1 MSRSSPKTPR
11 LRADLIAGPHPEEP
25 SRFLVH
31 CPRTGQHFQTS
42 ADGWALAQLF
52 DGKRT
57 FEQVQ
62 ALAPARL
69 GLAVEVAAL
78 QRFAGRLDKLGA
90 VEGAG
95 APRAAPPPPLDPPQ
109 RRLGPVPSGAQL
121 RVHPAAHFSCE
132 GFGTCCESGYVIPLS
147 PTLATQLRQASLRI
161 LGQGAPDPVTVLPTE
176 AGQPWRLALDNERG
190 CPFLDPERRCRIHE
204 QPEQP
209 DPCRVFPFAFVR
221 HRSQVYATVT
231 HRCLCGQDDRGE
243 ALSAQLPAL
252 ARRLEAS
259 RVVPSLPP
267 RTQVDDHHDLPTGAA
282 IKVVQAATLVD
293 EDPYGMVLRALASLR
308 ALAQIPPTRRRA
320 LPSVELAARLAGALE
335 IWEDE
340 AVWAALRGEPHPLAA
355 SIRRAQRMR
364 GPVPRSSPQAEAARF
379 VRDHLYGLRIWEA
392 STLAR
397 GLLTLAV
404 ALHGVLHGLP
414 RRQAFSAARLRIMLQ
429 EDALTSSRLRGLYG
443 EAGPLGTRTADLAWV
458 ERQVEV
464 LAQ

>member
-1 MSRSSPKTPR
+1 M
-11 LRADLIAGPHPEEP
+11 
-25 SRFLVH
+25 
-31 CPRTGQHFQTS
+31 
-42 ADGWALAQLF
+42 
-52 DGKRT
+52 
-57 FEQVQ
+57 
-62 ALAPARL
+62 
-69 GLAVEVAAL
+69 
-78 QRFAGRLDKLGA
+78 
-90 VEGAG
+90 
-95 APRAAPPPPLDPPQ
+95 
-109 RRLGPVPSGAQL
+109 
-121 RVHPAAHFSCE
+121 
-132 GFGTCCESGYVIPLS
+132 
-147 PTLATQLRQASLRI
+147 
-161 LGQGAPDPVTVLPTE
+161 
-176 AGQPWRLALDNERG
+176 
-190 CPFLDPERRCRIHE
+190 
-204 QPEQP
+204 
-209 DPCRVFPFAFVR
+209 
-221 HRSQVYATVT
+221 
-231 HRCLCGQDDRGE
+231 
-243 ALSAQLPAL
+243 
-252 ARRLEAS
+252 
-259 RVVPSLPP
+259 VPSLPP

-308 ALAQIPPTRRRA
+308 ARAQIPPTRRRA

>member
-1 MSRSSPKTPR
+1 MSRSSPNTPR
-11 LRADLIAGPHPEEP
+11 LRTDLIAGPHPEEP

-42 ADGWALAQLF
+42 AEGWALAQLF
-52 DGKRT
+52 DGVRT
-57 FEQVQ
+57 LEEVE
-62 ALAPARL
+62 ALALVRL
-69 GLAVEVAAL
+69 GLAVEVSAL
-78 QRFAGRLDKLGA
+78 RRYSARLDKLGA
-90 VEGAG
+90 LEGPG
-95 APRAAPPPPLDPPQ
+95 APRATPPPPLDPPQ
-109 RRLGPVPSGAQL
+109 RRLGPVPSGVQL
-121 RVHPAAHFSCE
+121 RVHPKAHFSCE

-147 PTLATQLRQASLRI
+147 TTLAQQLRQASLRI
-161 LGQGAPDPVTVLPTE
+161 LGPEAKDPVTTLPTE

-209 DPCRVFPFAFVR
+209 EPCRVFPFAFVR

-243 ALSAQLPAL
+243 ALSAQLPDL

-259 RVVPSLPP
+259 RVVPILPA
-267 RTQVDDHHDLPTGAA
+267 RTRIDDRHTLPTGLA
-282 IKVVQAATLVD
+282 IKLVQAATLED
-293 EDPYGMVLRALASLR
+293 DDPYGMVLRALS
-308 ALAQIPPTRRRA
+308 ALGAKAEIPPTRRRTLA
-320 LPSVELAARLAGALE
+320 PVELLARLSGALE

-340 AVWAALRGEPHPLAA
+340 AVWAALRGEAHPLST
-355 SIRRAQRMR
+355 SIRQAQRVR

-404 ALHGVLHGLP
+404 ALHGVLHQLP
-414 RRQAFSAARLRIMLQ
+414 ARQAFTAARLRIMLQ

-443 EAGPLGTRTADLAWV
+443 AAGPLGAHTGELAWV
-458 ERQVEV
+458 ERQVQV